1 MKRCLWQ
8 VVGRFER
15 QLKQTVHQLQ
25 SEQQR
30 AANTCLEKDRQVR
43 SVDIV
48 TQNDCCSTTLF
59 TTVVHKVVR

>member
-1 MKRCLWQ
+1 VKRCLWQ

-43 SVDIV
+43 SVDVV
-48 TQNDCCSTTLF
+48 TQM
-59 TTVVHKVVR
+59 TVVVLLCLQQLYTK